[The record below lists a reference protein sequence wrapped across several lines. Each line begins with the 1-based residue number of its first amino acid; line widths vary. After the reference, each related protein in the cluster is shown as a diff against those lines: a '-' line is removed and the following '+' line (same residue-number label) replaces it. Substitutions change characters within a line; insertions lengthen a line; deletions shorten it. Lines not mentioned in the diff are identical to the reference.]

1 VIFENR
7 AKGGNSCLEE
17 PPTNVT
23 QTHNKKIKKKRKG
36 KEIMKGNFKQLR
48 VKWD

>member
-23 QTHNKKIKKKRKG
+23 QTHNKKIKKKG
-36 KEIMKGNFKQLR
+36 KEGKS
-48 VKWD
+48 